1 MIMSK
6 DLKKILDIGISLSS
20 EKNSKKLLSKI
31 LNFSMEISNCD
42 AATLYLLKDDNL
54 YFTLMRTKS
63 LNISKGF
70 DDEINL
76 PPVNINAKSVAAIA
90 AKEKR
95 IINIKDVYN
104 DKKYDLEG
112 PKKYD
117 SLTGYHTKS
126 MLVFPLM
133 NKDDDILG
141 VMQLI
146 NACDNNSKITSFRK
160 NIVDVIYSLASMTS
174 ILLLNDKLYEEINT
188 LLDSFVNA
196 MVSAI
201 DQRTPYNAFHS
212 INVKRL
218 SVNFC
223 YYLNDYNLAKIKEND
238 IEELK
243 MASMLHDIGKI
254 IIPIEVLNKANR
266 FENKIDKMLL
276 RYNLILSEIKNNYL
290 ENKIDLNKYNELYN
304 NVIDAKEFIIELNN
318 KTFLT
323 DDDIK
328 KLDIIKEY
336 KFNTA
341 FGEFKII
348 EDDELDDAYIKKGTL
363 TNEERLIIE
372 KHAYYTHEILKEIS
386 FGKKYCHVLDI
397 ASNHHEFLN
406 GSGYPNHLTAKD
418 LNILNRIITIM
429 DVYESLTSKDRP
441 YKKPM
446 PKEKAYSILEEMAS
460 FGKLDETLVSYMKDF
475 INSKYEIN

>member
-160 NIVDVIYSLASMTS
+160 NIVEVIYSLASMTS

-223 YYLNDYNLAKIKEND
+223 YYLNDFNLAKIKENN

-276 RYNLILSEIKNNYL
+276 RYNLILSEIKNHYL
-290 ENKIDLNKYNELYN
+290 ELY
-304 NVIDAKEFIIELNN
+304 IIISLYD
-318 KTFLT
+318 T
-323 DDDIK
+323 
-328 KLDIIKEY
+328 
-336 KFNTA
+336 
-341 FGEFKII
+341 
-348 EDDELDDAYIKKGTL
+348 YI
-363 TNEERLIIE
+363 
-372 KHAYYTHEILKEIS
+372 
-386 FGKKYCHVLDI
+386 
-397 ASNHHEFLN
+397 
-406 GSGYPNHLTAKD
+406 
-418 LNILNRIITIM
+418 
-429 DVYESLTSKDRP
+429 
-441 YKKPM
+441 
-446 PKEKAYSILEEMAS
+446 
-460 FGKLDETLVSYMKDF
+460 
-475 INSKYEIN
+475 